1 MLRNATRWSQHAS
14 SGHDGF
20 GRGRLPR
27 VLSFKLKLS
36 ALSAT
41 VSTRSWEYNMASV
54 ESEFRLM
61 LVKKQ
66 LEHVENP
73 DDLRLLACRL
83 IDLVERH
90 KSALEAVRRLP
101 ASFQSLE

>member
-1 MLRNATRWSQHAS
+1 M
-14 SGHDGF
+14 G
-20 GRGRLPR
+20 
-27 VLSFKLKLS
+27 
-36 ALSAT
+36 
-41 VSTRSWEYNMASV
+41 YNMASV